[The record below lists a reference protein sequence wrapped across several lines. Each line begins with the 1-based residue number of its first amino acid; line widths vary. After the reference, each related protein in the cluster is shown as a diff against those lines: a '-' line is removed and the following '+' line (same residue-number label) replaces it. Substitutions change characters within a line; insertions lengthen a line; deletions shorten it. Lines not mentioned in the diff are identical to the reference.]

1 MEART
6 DLKVYEAGCKKLE
19 NFQVLAQGGV
29 ERRTGTKFIAETN
42 TGQGTAGDNPVQLVP
57 FDFSIDASYV
67 IEIGTGGYINVYT
80 QTSSTPVAV
89 SAASGHTIPN
99 YAVADLGSIQ
109 FVRRFDTVILTHP
122 NYPPQVLQRTVVEP
136 NLAFEI
142 KELEYDYP
150 PLLEKNTTN
159 ITLDPSAATGNITL
173 QASASLFREGDVGST
188 WAINETRTS
197 SQISIPLDTWT
208 SDPSGG
214 ANDYIS
220 GELDVAFVNFQVTTD
235 NQSNASGTMI
245 IQRSTDGGATFEN
258 FALLGVVAS
267 GSNFTFSSSRP
278 MGSNTKIRI
287 FLNTNDQS
295 KFGGTLA
302 TDNLEIKG
310 LVKITNFTD
319 DQNVDA
325 TVISTLANDDPTT
338 NWSESAFSKFRGFTR
353 TASFYENRLWF
364 TGSFVEPSTVFASAS
379 GDYFNFLLDPLA
391 DASIKRIVDSSED
404 ARWLQGKRYLFM
416 GTTGT
421 TVSIRSADR
430 DSLITL
436 NNVQTKNENTYG
448 SADIQAELA
457 NDVVVYAQSDK
468 RKLRAL
474 YYNNDED
481 IYRSTNLN
489 TGNDEILNST
499 VKEMFLQK
507 QPYQIIWC
515 ILEDGNMASLT
526 YEREEEVTGWSLMS
540 TTDGKFI
547 SGCSVP
553 GVSEDFVWVCV
564 ERNGKYLIEQF
575 QPKQNL
581 DWYVDSGVKINSG
594 EAANASLD
602 VEDSK
607 VKITKTNHNM
617 NGKYIKIN
625 SSIDQF
631 NNVYYV
637 DEIDANNFYLKNITD
652 TSKFITYI
660 PTGNEVES
668 NLPPTIIAQG
678 NVVFYQSVTT
688 RDDGTPIPS
697 FHYLNYPIEAISSNV
712 WASGVSFSVGDTIFP
727 DTNYNQVWQCSEA
740 HTSSGTFPDYS
751 KFGGSPIWSYNDLN
765 DETIEWNEF
774 TLPHQRQWIR
784 YDTYDGSIEGFIAT
798 STSPF
803 QNQYF
808 VPNNGWTLNNPIVT
822 RDPNITDNITY
833 NEVFNQV
840 TGLDRI
846 NGEKV
851 QIVGDGNFVKEV
863 TVGGADSGGV
873 ANEITLTDYFQTILV
888 GLPYDSILQPLPIQ
902 PSIRFSSSQGTVKA
916 ITKSIVR
923 FYKSLGGLVGEAGQ
937 RLTSIDALS
946 TTDKAGEIL
955 EVTTGEQR
963 FLHASDWDRNK
974 IIEIKQNLP
983 YSMTV
988 LSLMTDVSMEGM

>member
-6 DLKVYEAGCKKLE
+6 DLKIYEAGCKKLE

-89 SAASGHTIPN
+89 SAASGYTVPD

-159 ITLDPSAATGNITL
+159 ITLTPGATSGNGVSL
-173 QASASLFREGDVGST
+173 VASSSLFRDGDVGGT
-188 WAINETRTS
+188 WAINESRTS
-197 SQISIPLDTWT
+197 GQISIPLDTWT
-208 SDPSGG
+208 LQAGTTT
-214 ANDYIS
+214 DYVS
-220 GELDVAFVNFQVTTD
+220 GELDTSFVNFQITTD
-235 NQSNASGTMI
+235 NSQNATGTMI

-267 GSNFTFSSSRP
+267 GSNFTYSSSRP

-287 FLNTNDQS
+287 FLSTANTGHFD
-295 KFGGTLA
+295 GTLA
-302 TDNLEIKG
+302 TDSLEIKG
-310 LVKITNFTD
+310 LAKIMTVTD
-319 DQNVDA
+319 SQNA
-325 TVISTLANDDPTT
+325 TINIISELANIDPTT
-338 NWSESAFSKFRGFTR
+338 NWAESAFSKFRGFTR

-364 TGSFVEPSTVFASAS
+364 TGSSVEPSTVFASAS
-379 GDYFNFLLDPLA
+379 GDYFNFLINPLA
-391 DASIKRIVDSSED
+391 DSSIKRIVDSSED

-436 NNVQTKNENTYG
+436 NNIQTKNENTYG

-515 ILEDGNMASLT
+515 ILNDGNMASLT

-553 GVSEDFVWVCV
+553 GTSEDFVWVCV

-575 QPKQNL
+575 QPKQDLN
-581 DWYVDSGVKINSG
+581 WYVDSGKKLDGGAGKSISSSTITTDILITSNSHGFSDSDVVK
-594 EAANASLD
+594 LD
-602 VEDSK
+602 GTISSQLNNTAYKVSDSTTNTFK
-607 VKITKTNHNM
+607 LKTIDESS
-617 NGKYIKIN
+617 YIKYVTAQNIITEGTGIYAGTWELVDLGIQTWQEVVMGN
-625 SSIDQF
+625 PVGPIITYRSYKWVLKDSAEGSEIFLSTTDGQTFTWDLLENNTGNQETLGSSIVNPANRVNIPWWEESIDWI
-631 NNVYYV
+631 
-637 DEIDANNFYLKNITD
+637 DEEIY
-652 TSKFITYI
+652 
-660 PTGNEVES
+660 
-668 NLPPTIIAQG
+668 NLSFG
-678 NVVFYQSVTT
+678 
-688 RDDGTPIPS
+688 DG
-697 FHYLNYPIEAISSNV
+697 
-712 WASGVSFSVGDTIFP
+712 
-727 DTNYNQVWQCSEA
+727 
-740 HTSSGTFPDYS
+740 
-751 KFGGSPIWSYNDLN
+751 
-765 DETIEWNEF
+765 
-774 TLPHQRQWIR
+774 
-784 YDTYDGSIEGFIAT
+784 AT
-798 STSPF
+798 
-803 QNQYF
+803 
-808 VPNNGWTLNNPIVT
+808 VHLA
-822 RDPNITDNITY
+822 Y
-833 NEVFNQV
+833 NEI
-840 TGLDRI
+840 TGLDHI
-846 NGEKV
+846 NGKKV
-851 QIVGDGNFVKEV
+851 QVVGDGSFVEEATV
-863 TVGGADSGGV
+863 T
-873 ANEITLTDYFQTILV
+873 NNKITTTDYYNTLLV

-937 RLTSIDALS
+937 RLTSIDALR
-946 TTDKAGEIL
+946 TTDLAGQIL
-955 EVTTGEQR
+955 EVTTGEER
-963 FLHASDWDRNK
+963 FFHASDWDRNK
-974 IIEIKQNLP
+974 IIEIRQNLP